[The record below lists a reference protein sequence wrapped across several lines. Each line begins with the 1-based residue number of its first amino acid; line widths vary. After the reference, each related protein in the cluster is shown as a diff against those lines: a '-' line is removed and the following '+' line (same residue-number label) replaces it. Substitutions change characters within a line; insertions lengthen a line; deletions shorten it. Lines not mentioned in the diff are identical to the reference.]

1 MPSPFQA
8 TADGVRI
15 AVRLTPKARRNQ
27 VQGVVADADGKAAL
41 KIAVTAAPVDGAA
54 NAALLALLA
63 KQWRVPKSALRLV
76 AGATDRRKILLLAG
90 DGTALAKRLELWLEE
105 LA

>member
-1 MPSPFQA
+1 MSSPFQA

-15 AVRLTPKARRNQ
+15 AVRLTPRARRSQ
-27 VQGVVADADGKAAL
+27 VQGPVADADGKTAL
-41 KIAVTAAPVDGAA
+41 KIAVTAVPEDGAA

-63 KQWRVPKSALRLV
+63 KEWRVPKSALRIV
-76 AGATDRRKILLLAG
+76 AGVTDRRKILLLAG
-90 DGTALAKRLELWLEE
+90 NGAALTKRLELWLEG